1 VKSFVALLV
10 FVLLTFAA
18 AATGSAW
25 GPDAWYDAL
34 VKPSFNPPNW
44 IFPIVWTPLY
54 AMIAIAGWLLW
65 LRAPRSLAM
74 TLWPVQ
80 LALNAAWT
88 WLFFGRHEIGAAL
101 ADIGL
106 LWLAIGGTIIAAWRH
121 TRAAAWLLV
130 PYWAWVTFA
139 AALNAEFWRLN

>member
-1 VKSFVALLV
+1 VKSFVALVV

-18 AATGSAW
+18 AATGSTW

-34 VKPSFNPPNW
+34 MKPSFNPPNW
-44 IFPIVWTPLY
+44 IFPIAWTPLY
-54 AMIAIAGWLLW
+54 VMIAIAGWLLW
-65 LRAPRSLAM
+65 LRAPRSPAM
-74 TLWPVQ
+74 TLWLVQ

-106 LWLAIGGTIIAAWRH
+106 LWLAIGATTIAAWRH
-121 TRAAAWLLV
+121 ARAAAWLLV

-139 AALNAEFWRLN
+139 TALNAEFWRLN